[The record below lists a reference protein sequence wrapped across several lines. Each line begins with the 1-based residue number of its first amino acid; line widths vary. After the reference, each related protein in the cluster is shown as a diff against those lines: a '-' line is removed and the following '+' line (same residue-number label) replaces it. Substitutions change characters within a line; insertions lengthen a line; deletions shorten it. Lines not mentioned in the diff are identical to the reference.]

1 MAGLDPAI
9 HVFAS
14 ERKRQDVDHRDE
26 RGDDICGEEAA
37 WIASLRSQ

>member
-9 HVFAS
+9 HALAS
-14 ERKRQDVDHRDE
+14 DAKKRDVDHRDK
-26 RGDDICGEEAA
+26 RGDDNSGVEAA